1 MIFSKKMTNI
11 CKCSKAVLQ
20 TPIGLI
26 CVTACNVGVHSIKLT
41 AATELPTGHDDRV
54 TTSITEAP
62 DHWPAALRECT
73 DWLAM
78 YFKNAEAAY
87 QRPLPLFHRPDAKPE
102 TFTYR
107 VWETLTS
114 QVPCGQ
120 TVSYAQ
126 LAAMAGNNKACRA
139 VGGAMRANQIAI
151 LMPCHRVTASG
162 GGLGNYMSGNGNA
175 LKKWLLDHE
184 GVTFK

>member
-1 MIFSKKMTNI
+1 MASVLFIFCTNI
-11 CKCSKAVLQ
+11 CIFV
-20 TPIGLI
+20 
-26 CVTACNVGVHSIKLT
+26 
-41 AATELPTGHDDRV
+41 
-54 TTSITEAP
+54 
-62 DHWPAALRECT
+62 
-73 DWLAM
+73 
-78 YFKNAEAAY
+78 
-87 QRPLPLFHRPDAKPE
+87 FHCRNL
-102 TFTYR
+102 TYR